1 MTLDPGS
8 ADIIQLA
15 WARRL
20 GLDDGAF
27 AAAAARRRARF
38 GGGSRAAPDHATDES
53 RKSVDFVRL
62 FGASALV
69 GPQWALD
76 AAEGIA
82 DEELA
87 QHVTLLTIT
96 RQHGGHGQGAAALF
110 FADDL
115 PLLQPAEELT
125 VSHGNPEAI
134 ELEAFCPPDDVN
146 EVGLSDLEHRYT
158 IMRDDDGRK
167 VPVACGAY
175 TEWEGILAHMGVLV
189 DPDWRRRGLG
199 SLAASIAAHEALAAG
214 LTLQWRSDVSN
225 KGALAIAR
233 SLGFSDRRHPHQR
246 PAGLNRTVQP
256 SAQPRRSASSSGRLG
271 LR

>member
-1 MTLDPGS
+1 MSLDPGS
-8 ADIIQLA
+8 AAIIQLA

-27 AAAAARRRARF
+27 ARALETGERISKVDDAA
-38 GGGSRAAPDHATDES
+38 H
-53 RKSVDFVRL
+53 SVEFVRL
-62 FGASALV
+62 FGSSALV

-76 AAEGIA
+76 AAAGIS
-82 DEELA
+82 DEEMA

-134 ELEAFCPPDDVN
+134 ELEGLCPPDDVN
-146 EVGLSDLEHRYT
+146 EVGLSDLENRYT
-158 IMRDDDGRK
+158 IIHDDEGQR

-175 TEWEGILAHMGVLV
+175 SEWEGILAHMGVLV
-189 DPDWRRRGLG
+189 APDWRRRGLG
-199 SLAASIAAHEALAAG
+199 ALAASVAAHEALASG
-214 LTLQWRSDVSN
+214 LTLQWRTDVSN
-225 KGALAIAR
+225 KGSLATAR
-233 SLGFSDRRHPHQR
+233 SLGFSTGGIQTSV
-246 PAGLNRTVQP
+246 L
-256 SAQPRRSASSSGRLG
+256 LG
-271 LR
+271 